1 MIDQHDSFTSIIG
14 WVPFNEGWG
23 EWNRD
28 ITGEIADGVKAQD
41 PSRLVNAHSGV
52 NCCNSKGDSGRGD
65 IIDWHQ
71 YTGPALP
78 RPDARRAA
86 IDGEHGGFSYSAPG
100 HVWPGGSVNPYGE
113 VATPEELTAAYVEN
127 TQALVGPASTYLSG
141 SIYTQ
146 LTDVE
151 GEVNGF
157 WTYDRRVEK
166 MDRDAVRAANLA
178 VIAAGSGR

>member
-1 MIDQHDSFTSIIG
+1 
-14 WVPFNEGWG
+14 
-23 EWNRD
+23 
-28 ITGEIADGVKAQD
+28 
-41 PSRLVNAHSGV
+41 
-52 NCCNSKGDSGRGD
+52 
-65 IIDWHQ
+65 
-71 YTGPALP
+71 
-78 RPDARRAA
+78 
-86 IDGEHGGFSYSAPG
+86 
-100 HVWPGGSVNPYGE
+100 VWPGGSVNPYGE
-113 VATPEELTAAYVEN
+113 VSTPEELTAAYVEN